1 MEAKRILK
9 EGINNRGMS
18 LAELSRRTGIP
29 YHRVRK
35 AVDGETKINAKDF
48 IIYCKVLKIDI
59 R

>member
-1 MEAKRILK
+1 MEAKKMIK

-35 AVDGETKINAKDF
+35 AVDGESKINAKDF
-48 IIYCKVLKIDI
+48 IVYCKVLNIDI